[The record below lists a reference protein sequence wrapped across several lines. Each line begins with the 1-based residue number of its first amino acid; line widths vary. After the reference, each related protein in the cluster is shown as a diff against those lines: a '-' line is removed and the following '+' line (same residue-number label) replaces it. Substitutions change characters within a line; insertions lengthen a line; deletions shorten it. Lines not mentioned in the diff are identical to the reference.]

1 LIYTTA
7 IVGVAVLVA
16 LGAFFWS
23 LIGAGSG
30 RAFGNRVAAHIGI
43 SNSLFHSLLVNGA
56 KGSPRDLL
64 VSLEKS
70 TPDLDQASIQ
80 LGPPLSRGIQ
90 RLEARF
96 GPQEMIDKVKPIVAR
111 LVSEFEHKP

>member
-1 LIYTTA
+1 
-7 IVGVAVLVA
+7 
-16 LGAFFWS
+16 
-23 LIGAGSG
+23 
-30 RAFGNRVAAHIGI
+30 
-43 SNSLFHSLLVNGA
+43 LVNGV

-70 TPDLDQASIQ
+70 KLDLDQASIE
-80 LGPPLSRGIQ
+80 LAPSLSRGIE

-111 LVSEFEHKP
+111 LMSEADHRP